1 MESKRKL
8 TVSMSPDAEER
19 ARKRK
24 KLPVSD
30 DVLMHEKQ
38 CSVVWRKAAVEELN
52 EPQGL

>member
-8 TVSMSPDAEER
+8 TASISPEAEER

-30 DVLMHEKQ
+30 DALMHGKQ
-38 CSVVWRKAAVEELN
+38 CLVV
-52 EPQGL
+52 

>member
-8 TVSMSPDAEER
+8 TASISPEAEER

-30 DVLMHEKQ
+30 DAPMHGEQ
-38 CSVVWRKAAVEELN
+38 CLVV
-52 EPQGL
+52 